1 MPACPGAQA
10 SGWWVIDEST
20 AYPKFLATDTQLQQF
35 LVMSPSTRCK
45 RAKSVHQKQNRFFGG
60 SANQGTE
67 SNPALSYYTH
77 SNSLMFTMNHL
88 DRNSA
93 KVLHCNLVVQWGPCR
108 PRKHHQVRHWPLS
121 CRCILPKP
129 GENSTSSNRN
139 TLSMPR
145 CWFFRSWPMTFTPNT
160 SKIHQLKFKNFETQ
174 RLLGAWDAFGPA
186 LPIAPPPP
194 PPPVQVNHL
203 HTSMWT
209 KAGNKF
215 LSITSHENSASCQF
229 FHCRRYSQFSF
240 SQYSEILPMQ
250 PPPFPPDAWH
260 QPFHD
265 PWPFHMMNQKL
276 QMFMWIPKEPWN
288 KHLAVILFPM
298 IVPTKSRARNQL
310 RTKSCEITW
319 KSLQPQSL
327 HFHSHWSRWWWLS
340 HPHHHQIHHHHPHE
354 PQHPERSKKTTVA
367 RQAIKPLMR
376 GKRQFTHSLLSA
388 RNCFRRQIYV
398 WMSSNYGP

>member
-1 MPACPGAQA
+1 MEGHHP
-10 SGWWVIDEST
+10 
-20 AYPKFLATDTQLQQF
+20 L
-35 LVMSPSTRCK
+35 
-45 RAKSVHQKQNRFFGG
+45 
-60 SANQGTE
+60 
-67 SNPALSYYTH
+67 LSYYTLV
-77 SNSLMFTMNHL
+77 SNMATLSCLLWTIYL
-88 DRNSA
+88 DRSSA

-129 GENSTSSNRN
+129 GENGTSSNRN
-139 TLSMPR
+139 TLSMQR
-145 CWFFRSWPMTFTPNT
+145 CWFFRSWLMTFTPNN
-160 SKIHQLKFKNFETQ
+160 SKIYQLKFKNFETQ

-215 LSITSHENSASCQF
+215 LSVTSHKNSASRRFC
-229 FHCRRYSQFSF
+229 HCRRYSQFSF
-240 SQYSEILPMQ
+240 SRYSEILPMQ

-260 QPFHD
+260 RPFHD
-265 PWPFHMMNQKL
+265 PLTFSHDESETPKGSCESQKNNETNIL
-276 QMFMWIPKEPWN
+276 LSFCFPWLCQPKSP
-288 KHLAVILFPM
+288 
-298 IVPTKSRARNQL
+298 ARNKL
-310 RTKSCEITW
+310 RTRSCEITP

-327 HFHSHWSRWWWLS
+327 HFHSHWSRWWWPS

-388 RNCFRRQIYV
+388 RNCFRHQIYV
-398 WMSSNYGP
+398 WLSSNYGP